1 MKLSFREKSIWI
13 SLVSTALFY
22 GYYFLRAFN
31 EIFYIKNYSPG
42 LIFLF
47 IIITILIIVVQIIS
61 HIIISVFSK
70 TAREEARERDDERDR
85 LIKAKGITNSYYVLS
100 AGVWITCMW
109 MPFLET
115 TFIMANILMLFFV
128 LASVFDYATQL
139 VYYRKGV

>member
-13 SLVSTALFY
+13 SLISTVLFF

-31 EIFYIKNYSPG
+31 EIFYIKDYSPG

-47 IIITILIIVVQIIS
+47 IIIIILIIVVQIIS
-61 HIIISVFSK
+61 HIIIAVSSK
-70 TAREEARERDDERDR
+70 TAREEAQECDDERDR
-85 LIKAKGITNSYYVLS
+85 LIKAKGMTNSHHVLS
-100 AGVWITCMW
+100 AGVWITCLW
-109 MPFLET
+109 MPFLKT

-128 LASVFDYATQL
+128 LAAVFDYATQL

>member
-47 IIITILIIVVQIIS
+47 ITITILIIVVQIIS
-61 HIIISVFSK
+61 HIIVSVFSK

-85 LIKAKGITNSYYVLS
+85 LIKAKGITNSHYVLS

-128 LASVFDYATQL
+128 LATVFDYATQL